1 MIEDTFNNTRFNRFN
16 ALPSFWFHRGGKNN
30 LPIYDR
36 QFHQTRKKEKKVK
49 RRGKKVREAKIRL
62 HEVNSV
68 AFRFNLICD
77 ARTDTREL
85 KNRGTFPLSTW
96 RQHRPLPKWNENS
109 RAQSRWQILARHRHG
124 FAAENR
130 FGKGWRAIVTRPIR
144 GGSPFRVG
152 RRRH

>member
-1 MIEDTFNNTRFNRFN
+1 M
-16 ALPSFWFHRGGKNN
+16 
-30 LPIYDR
+30 
-36 QFHQTRKKEKKVK
+36 
-49 RRGKKVREAKIRL
+49 REAKIRL

-109 RAQSRWQILARHRHG
+109 RAQSR
-124 FAAENR
+124 
-130 FGKGWRAIVTRPIR
+130 
-144 GGSPFRVG
+144 
-152 RRRH
+152 